1 MRAQLAALQAQQSSL
16 VIKHGFLI
24 GIYSGAA
31 AAGSSAAAFGEEL
44 FEADGD
50 GVALVRRQLQM
61 PPFPGAEA
69 MSKVD
74 ALSMYAGTVRELSLQ
89 LHIFRACQA
98 EEHALVGNSPAGIS
112 SSQLAGNSPAGI
124 SSSQLEAWSQKP
136 LQRMKDALNKHLWW
150 LMTLSKC
157 GRSNMAFDL
166 VVTDFETGNTLPAP
180 PLELHRFATQQIQ
193 FSQQQKER
201 LAAIHA
207 VYQEFMQR
215 LGAQEV
221 PQLNLG
227 ADNPQQH
234 GSTGSSSSSS
244 NGADGS
250 SSGSSSIPGLQ
261 SLSRLQQNLQLWAGV
276 NRLQRKE
283 LLVRGVA
290 TAFVV
295 ANLTTV
301 QLAELMVYCSP
312 CAATALLISAIV
324 AEDVQAERQQQQ
336 QQQLAALHHKGQ
348 HRSASKRTA

>member
-1 MRAQLAALQAQQSSL
+1 MRAQLAALQAQHSSL
-16 VIKHGFLI
+16 VIKHGFLV
-24 GIYSGAA
+24 GISALLQLAA
-31 AAGSSAAAFGEEL
+31 ALLLFGEEL

-50 GVALVRRQLQM
+50 GVALLKRQLQM

-74 ALSMYAGTVRELSLQ
+74 ALSMYAGT
-89 LHIFRACQA
+89 
-98 EEHALVGNSPAGIS
+98 
-112 SSQLAGNSPAGI
+112 
-124 SSSQLEAWSQKP
+124 
-136 LQRMKDALNKHLWW
+136 
-150 LMTLSKC
+150 C

-166 VVTDFETGNTLPAP
+166 AVTDFETGNTASTSPRAAP
-180 PLELHRFATQQIQ
+180 VQ

-227 ADNPQQH
+227 ADNQQQH
-234 GSTGSSSSSS
+234 GSTGSSSS

-276 NRLQRKE
+276 NRLQRKSHWN
-283 LLVRGVA
+283 
-290 TAFVV
+290 T
-295 ANLTTV
+295 
-301 QLAELMVYCSP
+301 
-312 CAATALLISAIV
+312 
-324 AEDVQAERQQQQ
+324 
-336 QQQLAALHHKGQ
+336 
-348 HRSASKRTA
+348 